1 MHALARLA
9 AFAVVA
15 SSALVPSAARAD
27 TQFYAAP
34 FSHKG
39 ISVNVKSIHLGWDG
53 KLWVKLKVHNGTGGV
68 LTMDRN
74 QILAAFAD
82 GRAKSRE
89 VSVWTGPGKP
99 YVVKPAE
106 EHDLHVEY
114 MMGKVPMRATLKMN
128 GFAVNGAPVAMPDL
142 VCDVQL
148 PKLIV
153 VKDDKIE
160 LKQKVQFATDR
171 ADILPASH
179 PLLDEVAD
187 ALRSRPDMRVRV
199 EGHTDA
205 RGSLDH
211 NQQLSQLRAEA
222 VRAFLAGKGIDRG
235 RMDAQG
241 FGPSRP
247 IADERTPEGQDR
259 NRRVEFVILSK

>member
-1 MHALARLA
+1 MKSTALALALA
-9 AFAVVA
+9 ALVVA
-15 SSALVPSAARAD
+15 APAAARAD
-27 TQFYAAP
+27 TQFYARP

-39 ISVNVKSIHLGWDG
+39 ISVSVKSIHLGWDG
-53 KLWVKLKVHNGTGGV
+53 KLWVKLKVLNGTGGV

-74 QILAAFAD
+74 QIVAGFAD

-89 VSVWTGPGKP
+89 VSVWTGAGKP

-128 GFAVNGAPVAMPDL
+128 GFAVNGVPVVMPDL
-142 VCDVQL
+142 VADVQL

-160 LKQKVQFATDR
+160 LKQKVQFMTDR

-187 ALRSRPDMRVRV
+187 ALRSRPEMRVRV
-199 EGHTDA
+199 EGHTDG
-205 RGSLDH
+205 RGSLEH

-222 VRAFLAGKGIDRG
+222 VRAFLSSKGIDRG

-241 FGPSRP
+241 FGPTRP
-247 IADERTPEGQDR
+247 IADERTPDGQDK